1 MSKTVFPARGRGAFT
16 KILLVMKLTL
26 FLMIAACMGVQAA
39 GNSQTVTLSGKDL
52 SLVNVFSKVKEQT
65 GYAVFYNQALL
76 HNTTPVSV
84 AVKSMPLH
92 QFIDLVL
99 KDQPLGFRI
108 EDKTIVL
115 LRKTATAAF
124 ETLPNNL
131 IAFKA
136 ELNDASA
143 FKAPPIIISG
153 VVIASDGSVLQG
165 ATVTVKGSKIFAT
178 TDAKGFFTIRI
189 PDGDTLSVS
198 YVGYQD
204 YDIAISGIDTRKSLN
219 IKLIKA
225 ETDLDQV
232 VVIGYGKVKKRD
244 LTGAVSSVKSEDIT
258 LSPVL
263 SPMEALQG
271 RVSGMDI
278 QRESGKA
285 GSSPAVLLR
294 GNRSLKAS
302 QSPLYIID
310 GIPTNIDNLN
320 PNDIETIDVLKDASS
335 TAIYGSQGANG
346 VIMITTKKAKT
357 GKVQID
363 LNSYYGLNGFASF
376 PKPLQGDAWLQ
387 YHRDRYFMDNGR
399 EATDLADLGFTP
411 AGIAAIEKGQW
422 INWIDESMQTGRQ
435 QNHHLSIR
443 GGSEKVQAFLSAG
456 IIDEVGI
463 YPNDKS
469 SVYNSRIGVDV
480 KFSPIFRAG
489 VQSILNYRKNTST
502 NSRVNRAYS
511 VYPLGIPYDGNGV
524 VNLRPIE
531 GDDNVIS
538 ILANNYP
545 GAFAD
550 ESKSFNLQLNPYLEF
565 TPIKNLT
572 LRSNFGATLASNRRG
587 TFQNRNSYNFLTENR
602 TISNASYLNG
612 SNYSYIWE
620 NFLTYKFNVTHDH
633 DFTVTG
639 LTSWADNRS
648 EEVSLTGE
656 GLDYDEFQFYNMSA
670 LKNLTAYGNSYR
682 QTKRMSFG
690 GRLNYGYK
698 GRYLLQITN
707 RWDGVSQLADGNKW
721 SSFPSAS
728 IAWRIIDESF
738 MAGTRD
744 WLADLKVRAGHG
756 VSGLAS
762 IDPYVSLTETATRT
776 ATANLS
782 LGGTAQLPVYAPTE
796 YIANKD
802 LTWERSKNTNI
813 GVEASLFNNK
823 IGFTAEYYHTKTTG
837 ILWDRRIPMSSGGFD
852 AKTFYKK
859 MSNIG
864 TSENKGWEFT
874 VTSNNIRKKDFQWN
888 TALTFTVA
896 KEQLVDID
904 LGKLTVD
911 ELVSEG
917 LFVGHPV
924 RGVYYDYKKIGIWQL
939 GEETQ
944 AAKYGAKPGDL
955 KLQTVEQF
963 NANGES
969 DKGEHVYSTK
979 DRMVVGDNIPSW
991 FMGIQNTFKY
1001 KRFDLTIFIN
1011 ARYGQMI
1018 SAQVLGYW
1026 GRVAQPETYDFWR
1039 PDNPTNDF
1047 PRPGGGFNTQFESSL
1062 LLVDGSYLKIKNIT
1076 LGYSLPEGAKKRVGL
1091 SNMRVYATAYNPFI
1105 FAKSHLLK
1113 NVDPENGGADSFPL
1127 FKQFVFGVN
1136 LSL

>member
-1 MSKTVFPARGRGAFT
+1 MSKTVFPAGGGGAFT

-65 GYAVFYNQALL
+65 GYVVFYNQALL
-76 HNTTPVSV
+76 HNTTPVSL
-84 AVKSMPLH
+84 AVKDMPLNR
-92 QFIDLVL
+92 FIQLVL

-108 EDKTIVL
+108 EDRTIVL
-115 LRKTATAAF
+115 LRKAAAPGLMPNTVMLF
-124 ETLPNNL
+124 EAP
-131 IAFKA
+131 
-136 ELNDASA
+136 
-143 FKAPPIIISG
+143 APP
-153 VVIASDGSVLQG
+153 VVITGIVTGSDGSALQG
-165 ATVTVKGSKIFAT
+165 ATITVKGSKVFTT
-178 TDAKGFFTIRI
+178 TDAKGAFTIRI
-189 PDGDTLSVS
+189 PDGDTISIS
-198 YVGYQD
+198 YVGYNAF
-204 YDIAISGIDTRKSLN
+204 DIAISEIDTRKSLDV
-219 IKLIKA
+219 KLVKA
-225 ETDLDQV
+225 DSDLDQV

-278 QRESGKA
+278 QRESGKS
-285 GSSPAVLLR
+285 GTSPAVLLR

-346 VIMITTKKAKT
+346 VIMITTKKAKS

-363 LNSYYGLNGFASF
+363 LNSYYGINGFASF

-387 YHRDRYFMDNGR
+387 YNRDRYFMDNGR

-422 INWIDESMQTGRQ
+422 INWIDESLQTGRQ

-443 GGSEKVQAFLSAG
+443 GGSEKVQAFLSG
-456 IIDEVGI
+456 GFINETGI
-463 YPNDKS
+463 YPNDKTQI
-469 SVYNSRIGVDV
+469 YNSRAGVDV
-480 KFSPIFRAG
+480 KFNNMFRAG
-489 VQSILNYRKNTST
+489 LQSILNFRKNTST
-502 NSRVNRAYS
+502 NSRVHRAYS
-511 VYPLGIPYDGNGV
+511 VYPLGIPYDEHGV

-550 ESKSFNLQLNPYLEF
+550 DAKNFNLQLNPYIEF

-572 LRSNFGATLASNRRG
+572 LRSNFGATLASSRRG

-602 TISNASYLNG
+602 TISNASYTTG
-612 SNYSYIWE
+612 SNYNYIWE
-620 NFLTYKFNVTHDH
+620 NFLTYKFNVAKEH

-639 LTSWADNRS
+639 LTSWNDNRA

-682 QTKRMSFG
+682 QTKRMSYG

-698 GRYLLQITN
+698 GKYLLQITN

-728 IAWRIIDESF
+728 LAWRIIEESF
-738 MAGTRD
+738 MAGTRT
-744 WLADLKVRAGHG
+744 WLTDLKLRGGHG

-776 ATANLS
+776 AIANIS

-796 YIANKD
+796 YIANRD

-813 GVEASLFNNK
+813 GMEASLFNNK
-823 IGFTAEYYHTKTTG
+823 IGFTAEYYHTRTTG
-837 ILWDRRIPMSSGGFD
+837 ILWDRRIPTSSGGFD

-864 TSENKGWEFT
+864 TSENRGWEFT
-874 VTSNNIRKKDFQWN
+874 VTSSNIQKRDFQWN

-896 KEQLVDID
+896 KEKLVDID

-917 LFVGHPV
+917 LFVGQPV
-924 RGVYYDYKKIGIWQL
+924 RGVHYGYKKTGIWQL
-939 GEETQ
+939 GEETE
-944 AAKYGAKPGDL
+944 AAKYGAKPGDI
-955 KLQTVEQF
+955 KLQTVAQTKTD
-963 NANGES
+963 GTS
-969 DKGEHVYSTK
+969 DNGEHVYSAK
-979 DRMVVGDNIPSW
+979 DRMVVGNNIPNW

-1001 KRFDLTIFIN
+1001 KGFDLTIFIN

-1018 SAQVLGYW
+1018 NAQVLGYW
-1026 GRVAQPETYDFWR
+1026 GRIAQPETYDYWR
-1039 PDNPTNDF
+1039 PDNATNDF
-1047 PRPGGGFNTQFESSL
+1047 PRPGGGFNTQFESAL
-1062 LLVDGSYLKIKNIT
+1062 MLVDGSYIKIKNIT
-1076 LGYSLPEGAKKRVGL
+1076 LGYSLREKAKKSVGL
-1091 SNMRVYATAYNPFI
+1091 SNLRVYATAYNPFI
-1105 FAKSHLLK
+1105 FSKSHLLK